1 MKDESP
7 ALPLAALRL
16 WDDRARAGSGAW
28 NMAVDEALLT
38 GMAHSPVPVL
48 RIYRWER
55 PTLSF
60 GYFLPLAEALAAL
73 SHGETLIRRWTG
85 GGLVHHAAA
94 VTWSLV
100 VPHAEAFCR
109 LRPGQSY
116 AQLHLALA
124 HALCGMGLQEISVVP
139 AEAAAPTGPLGRRST
154 ARPLEQQHT
163 PGPTP
168 CSEPQPRGRARPGA
182 CRPLTTAAPRAR
194 PKRAA
199 LQPTARYGRHC
210 SGPPPRTRT
219 GRGRG
224 STTAAPPA
232 GAATRPARCDCP
244 GP

>member
-73 SHGETLIRRWTG
+73 SPGETLIRRWTG

-100 VPHAEAFCR
+100 MPHTEAFCR
-109 LRPGQSY
+109 LRMGSSY
-116 AQLHLALA
+116 LQLHLALA
-124 HALCGMGLQEISVVP
+124 HALCGMGLQGISVVP
-139 AEAAAPTGPLGRRST
+139 AEAAAPTGGLCAEAP
-154 ARPLEQQHT
+154 A
-163 PGPTP
+163 PGD
-168 CSEPQPRGRARPGA
+168 
-182 CRPLTTAAPRAR
+182 L
-194 PKRAA
+194 
-199 LQPTARYGRHC
+199 LRYGRKLA
-210 SGPPPRTRT
+210 GAGQRRTRQGLLHQGVIFLAEQDLVPDFPERLARVLAGDVT
-219 GRGRG
+219 CF
-224 STTAAPPA
+224 SPA
-232 GAATRPARCDCP
+232 LIKEIPLTRYENEHWNARR
-244 GP
+244 

>member
-100 VPHAEAFCR
+100 MPHTEAFCR
-109 LRPGQSY
+109 LRPGSSY
-116 AQLHLALA
+116 LHLHLALA

-139 AEAAAPTGPLGRRST
+139 AEAAVPTGGLCAEAP
-154 ARPLEQQHT
+154 A
-163 PGPTP
+163 PGD
-168 CSEPQPRGRARPGA
+168 
-182 CRPLTTAAPRAR
+182 L
-194 PKRAA
+194 
-199 LQPTARYGRHC
+199 LRYGRKLAG
-210 SGPPPRTRT
+210 SGQRRTRQGLLHQGVIFLAEQDLVPDFPERLARVLAEEVT
-219 GRGRG
+219 CF
-224 STTAAPPA
+224 TPA
-232 GAATRPARCDCP
+232 LLQEIPLARYENALWNARR
-244 GP
+244 